1 VLLINILMA
10 FWLLKTEP
18 ETFSMDDLLMKETEP
33 WDGVRN
39 YQARNFIAQMQPGDL
54 CLIYHSGKE
63 KAVTGIGKVATYPFQ
78 DPTTN
83 DERWLSVDIAP
94 VKKVPSF
101 SLEQIKNH
109 PELGDLM
116 LLKQSRLSVM
126 PIDENAFK
134 IIIGEKH

>member
-1 VLLINILMA
+1 MS

-18 ETFSMDDLLMKETEP
+18 ETFSMDDLLSKEAEP

-63 KAVTGIGKVATYPFQ
+63 KAVVGIGKVVSYPFQ
-78 DPTTN
+78 DPGTS

-94 VKKVPSF
+94 VRKVEPF
-101 SLEQIKNH
+101 SLEQIKGH
-109 PELGDLM
+109 PELNELM

-126 PIDENAFK
+126 PLDENVFR
-134 IIIGEKH
+134 IIIGEIL